1 MPLRRSRNAPPAQ
14 YSVWLLPD
22 TQSEARLLET
32 VARLSV
38 LLGGPGFVPHLT
50 VQGDI
55 ALPMERIHALV
66 ERMARQCGPLCWTV
80 GRVEC
85 SPHFFRSL
93 YLRFPPMAEF
103 AQLQQLARRQTA
115 TAQGLSPFPHLSLAY
130 GDTHPGNTGLCDI
143 LAEEFNGQQITFDQ
157 IAVCRSSK
165 SVPIPQWECL
175 VRFPLTL
182 T

>member
-22 TQSEARLLET
+22 TPSEARLLET

-38 LLGGPGFVPHLT
+38 LLGGPSFVPHVT

-55 ALPMERIHALV
+55 ALALEPLYTQV
-66 ERMARQCGPLCWTV
+66 QRLAQQCASLSWTV
-80 GRVEC
+80 STVEC
-85 SPHFFRSL
+85 SPHFFRCL
-93 YLRFPPMAEF
+93 YLRFAPTEQF
-103 AQLQQLARRQTA
+103 AWLQQA
-115 TAQGLSPFPHLSLAY
+115 TRKCAGTTRGLSPFPHLSLAY
-130 GDTHPGNTGLCDI
+130 GDSHPGNTSLCDI
-143 LAEEFNGQQITFDQ
+143 LAEEFDGQQITFDQ

-175 VRFPLTL
+175 ARFPLSPT
-182 T
+182 